1 MLIALMEFVRSL
13 FTEKREALFS
23 ILVFSLLGFALYFVY
38 SLLTREKD
46 TNLEDVRILKEQHV
60 EEIKALRAYQLEA
73 DIEYQREISL
83 CNREKRIA
91 IDSIEEYYY
100 NKVKELRT
108 SLKKVEAKFN
118 LLNKRQL

>member
-46 TNLEDVRILKEQHV
+46 ANLEDVRILKEQHV